1 MKNKLTENTILDGI
15 HDGKTI
21 AMNCYTLTDNFVKN
35 LEIVLRNILNHYE
48 KIELLPA
55 IFGTTQELVNWT
67 CISNMRYIYYKQN
80 DLDLNDENVF
90 KHDFRLVLR

>member
-35 LEIVLRNILNHYE
+35 LEISLSPFDSQHFGHPFPNE
-48 KIELLPA
+48 CAPA
-55 IFGTTQELVNWT
+55 L
-67 CISNMRYIYYKQN
+67 CLK
-80 DLDLNDENVF
+80 
-90 KHDFRLVLR
+90 